1 MLGRPT
7 ADYREAME
15 RFAKLCIPPVPLGVL
30 RLGGGLE
37 LPTLDVQRS
46 RFVLCQADQVQEIKE
61 AFTPLPNSF
70 DEAEL
75 FEIIIAAEGLS
86 GNEIVL
92 GRGVRALSAHS
103 ATARLIGLPSQSLV
117 AQQQLVEQV
126 LQSLR
131 LQGSYQIS
139 PLRLRIGGDE
149 HEDAAEWLADAL
161 SWEARRTNGRL
172 LYVRAEAGKG
182 KSTLLAEVA
191 RRLAAARCS
200 PLPLYVPLRRLERG
214 GTSWDRIA
222 ESVGVVGS
230 GCTGLSAAAR
240 SGLISVL
247 LDGLDEVAGRY
258 DPTVVS
264 EVLNVVVR
272 NLISPNSLI
281 ALSGRTTEGT
291 LLDNATSIEA
301 TLELPP
307 RSSAAFSRY
316 TSTVVDLVTPSW
328 PEVAARLPEPSIVK
342 RVLPQRRPTDAEK
355 ATIKSWI
362 DLMFDEL
369 GKERSLFFIQSL
381 ACIGRTLQ
389 LEGNQPLVIEGRPR
403 SPVQAYDVCVL
414 AAALACVR
422 EQDKVEAIAQ
432 GLFEPERQLRV
443 LSRLALHASSDAETN
458 ARLPTPNAEAQS
470 IFNVDPL
477 NQNEEFTAI
486 IRQLQKHAL
495 LFAKGESLS
504 TGDWKPHFLSDWIRS
519 ALLVRAWLDSAS
531 EAAGE
536 RRMVR
541 AAVARAQKAGLA
553 FAVLFPETARGW
565 AAADLQE
572 LADAVVKEANLAN
585 PEATSNFWA
594 LISGLADPL
603 RAQVQVRPNR
613 VVEMADLSALEFES
627 MRFGEEFSANL
638 AVAVGV
644 AYLECEFEG
653 CRFTQT
659 DLTKAVFEDCV
670 LQDCFLEY
678 CDGVIRFENCRFSN
692 VRFLNTRT
700 RQLPALIFT
709 NCAFGAG
716 CEILQRE
723 HAGRP
728 EAFGPIATFEGC
740 TWSNENGIAFE
751 GEWLGFSVREVS
763 GLCKESACEKTPS
776 RQCLA
781 RLLRPF
787 FPSRAGAAEEREARG
802 YIRLSALG
810 RGVMPDGAPSPSDLK
825 AILEAEG
832 FTDGGRSDHMYAPWS
847 SVVGA
852 GKEAVALRNEFL
864 GFIRNGTEGEA
875 VKRMLARLERE
886 ASWVAP
892 G

>member
-15 RFAKLCIPPVPLGVL
+15 RFAKLCMPPVPLGVL

-37 LPTLDVQRS
+37 LPTLDVQGS

-61 AFTPLPNSF
+61 AFTPLPDSF

-75 FEIIIAAEGLS
+75 FEIIIAAEGLA
-86 GNEIVL
+86 GNGAVL

-103 ATARLIGLPSQSLV
+103 ATARLIGLPSQGLI
-117 AQQQLVEQV
+117 AQQRLLEQV
-126 LQSLR
+126 LQSLKI
-131 LQGSYQIS
+131 QGSYEIS
-139 PLRLRIGGDE
+139 PLRLRIGGE
-149 HEDAAEWLADAL
+149 QHEDAAEWLTGAL
-161 SWEARRTNGRL
+161 SWEARRMNGRL
-172 LYVRAEAGKG
+172 LYLRSEAGKG
-182 KSTLLAEVA
+182 KSTVFAEVA
-191 RRLAAARCS
+191 KRLAAARCS

-214 GTSWDRIA
+214 GASWDRIA
-222 ESVGVVGS
+222 ESIGVVGS
-230 GCTGLSAAAR
+230 GCIGLSAAAR
-240 SGLISVL
+240 SGLVSVL

-272 NLISPNSLI
+272 NLVSPNSLI
-281 ALSGRTTEGT
+281 ALSGRTTEAT
-291 LLDNATSIEA
+291 LLDKTTSIEA

-307 RSSAAFSRY
+307 RFSAAFSRY

-328 PEVAARLPEPSIVK
+328 PEVAARLPEPSIVT
-342 RVLPQRRPTDAEK
+342 RELPSRRPSDVEK
-355 ATIKSWI
+355 ATIKNWI
-362 DLMFDEL
+362 ELVFDEL

-432 GLFEPERQLRV
+432 GLFEPRLQLRV

-470 IFNVDPL
+470 IFRIDPL

-486 IRQLQKHAL
+486 VRQLQKHAL
-495 LFAKGESLS
+495 LFARGESLS
-504 TGDWKPHFLSDWIRS
+504 AGDWRPQFLSDWIRS

-536 RRMVR
+536 RQLVR
-541 AAVARAQKAGLA
+541 AIVARAQKAGLA
-553 FAVLFPETARGW
+553 FSVLFPETARTW
-565 AAADLQE
+565 PATDLQE
-572 LADAVVKEANLAN
+572 LVDAVVKEANLAN

-603 RAQVQVRPNR
+603 RAQVVARPNK

-627 MRFGEEFSANL
+627 IRFGREFSANL

-644 AYLECEFEG
+644 ACMECEFEG
-653 CRFTQT
+653 CKFTQT
-659 DLTKAVFEDCV
+659 DLTKAVFEGCELRDCS
-670 LQDCFLEY
+670 FEY
-678 CDGVIRFENCRFSN
+678 CDGVMRFENCSFRD
-692 VRFLNTRT
+692 VRFLNSRT
-700 RQLPALIFT
+700 QELPALIFRG
-709 NCAFGAG
+709 CVFGSG

-728 EAFGPIATFEGC
+728 EAFGPIAMFESC
-740 TWSNENGIAFE
+740 TWNCSNGITFE
-751 GEWLGFSVREVS
+751 GEWLGFSVREIA
-763 GLCKESACEKTPS
+763 GLCKEPPCEKAPG
-776 RQCLA
+776 RRCLA
-781 RLLRPF
+781 QLLRPF
-787 FPSRAGAAEEREARG
+787 FPSHVGSAEERQARG

-810 RGVMPDGAPSPSDLK
+810 RGAMPDGAPSPADLK

-847 SVVGA
+847 SVAGA
-852 GKEAVALRNEFL
+852 GKEAVALRNELL
-864 GFIRNGTEGEA
+864 GFIRNGTGGEA
-875 VKRMLARLERE
+875 VQRMLARLERK
-886 ASWVAP
+886 ASWVVP